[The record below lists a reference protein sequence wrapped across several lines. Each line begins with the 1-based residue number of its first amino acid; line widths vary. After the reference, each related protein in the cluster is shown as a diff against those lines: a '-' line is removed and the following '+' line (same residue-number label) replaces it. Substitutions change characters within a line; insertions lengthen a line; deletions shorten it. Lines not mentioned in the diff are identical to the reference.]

1 MNLDLRFGN
10 PPAPR
15 IDAIQL
21 AGVIGTLRAITAINL
36 ANATH
41 GRESEPLK
49 DRKEKMKRRLMERE
63 NDITFEQATD
73 EVGRERILLSLY
85 LEYAARSE
93 ATWLPEFDDTIACSV
108 LGASGVDWHA
118 GRRRQATQLFFN
130 HFIQLPASGL
140 LRLCNLLINA
150 YDSMTTE
157 GDGPVARWREHRK
170 VLFSHLGP
178 QWVAGSAS
186 TNETLPSLMERF
198 SIPSDGRFTEC
209 LRQVFLLNAVRDC
222 PLGEEVPALAEIE
235 TLKTEQASVS
245 QLMGAA
251 ALKIMVQRVAN
262 DGGRKWSGE
271 WSNWIT
277 RLGCDPRHGRATAEG
292 AKWWGWAT
300 DDELRL
306 AQQGVTG
313 LTLRFFIRY
322 LDGTVNAAQWENR
335 SKFLMALF
343 DAGKID
349 SARLALN
356 WATYDRL
363 DQQYRDVF
371 SVAHLSQ
378 TSDQTSMICLKCVDD
393 IFIIEGTHNFG
404 LRVFHRTFPIP
415 NFWERPK
422 RSYQDR
428 ELRISPAACPLFL
441 PHDQGGNWVARFFRH
456 LRTSFHVEWGDV
468 RI

>member
-1 MNLDLRFGN
+1 MNLDLQFKDL
-10 PPAPR
+10 PALR

-21 AGVIGTLRAITAINL
+21 AGVIQTMRAITARNI
-36 ANATH
+36 AKATP
-41 GRESEPLK
+41 GKEPGPLK
-49 DRKEKMKRRLMERE
+49 DRKEKMKRRLMER
-63 NDITFEQATD
+63 DQSVTFEQATD

-85 LEYAARSE
+85 LEYSARPD
-93 ATWLPEFDDTIACSV
+93 ADWLDKFDKNIASSV
-108 LGASGVDWHA
+108 LGLDGREWHV
-118 GRRRQATQLFFN
+118 GRRRQATQLFFT
-130 HFIQLPASGL
+130 HFDQLPSSGL
-140 LRLCNLLINA
+140 TQLCELLVDA
-150 YDSMTTE
+150 YDSME
-157 GDGPVARWREHRK
+157 SEENGQVAHWQHHRIA
-170 VLFSHLGP
+170 VFSPTGH
-178 QWVAGSAS
+178 QDVANLAEP
-186 TNETLPSLMERF
+186 NETLLLLMERYA
-198 SIPSDGRFTEC
+198 IPSEGRFAER
-209 LRQVFLLNAVRDC
+209 LRQVFLLNAVRNG
-222 PLGEEVPALAEIE
+222 PLGTEIAVLAEIE
-235 TLKTEQASVS
+235 ALKTERASVS

-251 ALKIMVQRVAN
+251 ALQIMVQRVARE
-262 DGGRKWSGE
+262 GGRKWSEE
-271 WSNWIT
+271 WSHWIT

-292 AKWWGWAT
+292 TKWWGWAT

-313 LTLRFFIRY
+313 LTLKFFIRY
-322 LDGTVNAAQWENR
+322 LDGTVNTAQWENR
-335 SKFLMALF
+335 SKFLIALF

-349 SARLALN
+349 TARLVLN

-363 DQQYRDVF
+363 DQKYRDIF

-404 LRVFHRTFPIP
+404 LRMFHRTFPIP
-415 NFWERPK
+415 HFWERPK

-441 PHDQGGNWVARFFRH
+441 PHDQSGYWVGRFFRH

>member
-1 MNLDLRFGN
+1 MILDLRLKDL
-10 PPAPR
+10 PALR

-21 AGVIGTLRAITAINL
+21 ASVIQTVQAITARNL
-36 ANATH
+36 AKATP
-41 GRESEPLK
+41 GEEPGPLR
-49 DRKEKMKRRLMERE
+49 DRKEKMKRRLIERGQAV
-63 NDITFEQATD
+63 TFEQATD
-73 EVGRERILLSLY
+73 EIGRERILLSLY
-85 LEYAARSE
+85 LEYSTRSE
-93 ATWLPEFDDTIACSV
+93 ATWLPKFDDAIVCSV
-108 LGASGVDWHA
+108 LGANGAEWHA
-118 GRRRQATQLFFN
+118 GRRRQATQLFFT
-130 HFIQLPASGL
+130 HFDKLETSGL
-140 LRLCNLLINA
+140 SRLGELLVDA
-150 YDSMTTE
+150 YDSME
-157 GDGPVARWREHRK
+157 SEENGQVAQWRHHRIS
-170 VLFSHLGP
+170 VFSPSGHQDVANL
-178 QWVAGSAS
+178 AGS
-186 TNETLPSLMERF
+186 NETLLLLMERF
-198 SIPSDGRFTEC
+198 AIPSDGRFAEC
-209 LRQVFLLNAVRDC
+209 LRQVFLLKAVRDS
-222 PLGEEVPALAEIE
+222 PLGTEIPVLEEIE
-235 TLKTEQASVS
+235 SLKTERASVS

-251 ALKIMVQRVAN
+251 ALQIMVQRVASE
-262 DGGRKWSGE
+262 GGRKWSEE
-271 WSNWIT
+271 WSHWIT
-277 RLGCDPRHGRATAEG
+277 RLGCDPRHGRATADG
-292 AKWWGWAT
+292 TKWWGWAT

-313 LTLRFFIRY
+313 LTLKFFIRY

-363 DQQYRDVF
+363 DQKYRDIF

-404 LRVFHRTFPIP
+404 LRMFHRTFPIP
-415 NFWERPK
+415 DFWERPK

-456 LRTSFHVEWGDV
+456 LRTSFHVEWSDV